1 MGGNVETMLEKL
13 VVVKLVVV
21 AWITPRCLA
30 KLLGDEALQSMGSI
44 ISSSFTWW

>member
-13 VVVKLVVV
+13 VVVAL
-21 AWITPRCLA
+21 ITPRCLA